1 MRSERSFSYLFL
13 VCNDSSVQGV
23 QSAVTV
29 NHHHLYRLHSRVR
42 LKIFRFPRGL
52 VSKLRL
58 PILGNVL
65 SRFLQ
70 NLMNYPDEGK
80 KKTVQFINSELL
92 ELPVSLNGNLA
103 RRKVSVCEDM
113 VAPPPDQAPHYTLP
127 HPACHHRR
135 IKVVV
140 EINDANE
147 ILCIFCT

>member
-113 VAPPPDQAPHYTLP
+113 VAPPPDQAPHSTTPSLSSS
-127 HPACHHRR
+127 
-135 IKVVV
+135 
-140 EINDANE
+140 
-147 ILCIFCT
+147 